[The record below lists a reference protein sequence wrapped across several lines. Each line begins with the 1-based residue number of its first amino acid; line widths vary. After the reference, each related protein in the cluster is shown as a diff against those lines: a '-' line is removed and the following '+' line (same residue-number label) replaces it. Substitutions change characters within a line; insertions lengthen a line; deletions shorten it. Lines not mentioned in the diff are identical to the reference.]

1 MLIDIG
7 EFQRLL
13 AQKGFQ
19 IVEQENRS
27 LPAGKALWF
36 GIFSHAPNL
45 CRRES
50 GFCGRMVERPRQLAA
65 AIDVAHRVSVDQGK
79 RARLDRDCAGRWRSW
94 RGNGGLSLHRV
105 AVFVEC

>member
-27 LPAGKALWF
+27 LPA
-36 GIFSHAPNL
+36 P
-45 CRRES
+45 C
-50 GFCGRMVERPRQLAA
+50 P
-65 AIDVAHRVSVDQGK
+65 VAGPI
-79 RARLDRDCAGRWRSW
+79 RLPWETGAQWLGHE
-94 RGNGGLSLHRV
+94 N
-105 AVFVEC
+105 

>member
-27 LPAGKALWF
+27 LLAGKALWL
-36 GIFSHAPNL
+36 GIFS
-45 CRRES
+45 
-50 GFCGRMVERPRQLAA
+50 
-65 AIDVAHRVSVDQGK
+65 QGSD
-79 RARLDRDCAGRWRSW
+79 ACACSTELD
-94 RGNGGLSLHRV
+94 LT
-105 AVFVEC
+105 